1 MMKNGE
7 GLILVGTVLF
17 IIFLLLKTN
26 ITLTMFAL
34 LLLVMG
40 FLNYYG
46 NNYKKITYSLFAPLI
61 YLIGLLFIY
70 IQYKP
75 DTFTLVINVFIIIIL
90 FIVAVNLSIKRK

>member
-7 GLILVGTVLF
+7 RLILIGTALF

-34 LLLVMG
+34 LLLVVG

-75 DTFTLVINVFIIIIL
+75 DTFILVINVFIIIML
-90 FIVAVNLSIKRK
+90 FIVAVNLSRKRK

>member
-7 GLILVGTVLF
+7 NLILIGTALF

-26 ITLTMFAL
+26 ITLTMFGL
-34 LLLVMG
+34 LLLVIG

-46 NNYKKITYSLFAPLI
+46 NNYEKITYSLFAPLI
-61 YLIGLLFIY
+61 YLIGLLFMY

-75 DTFTLVINVFIIIIL
+75 DIFTLGINVLIIIIL
-90 FIVAVNLSIKRK
+90 FIVALNLSRKRK

>member
-1 MMKNGE
+1 MKNGE
-7 GLILVGTVLF
+7 GLILVGMTLF

-26 ITLTMFAL
+26 ITLNMFGL
-34 LLLVMG
+34 LLLVVG

-61 YLIGLLFIY
+61 YLIGLLFLY

-90 FIVAVNLSIKRK
+90 FIVAVNLSRKRK